1 MKFIESKK
9 VSSGS
14 RCKAHVTV
22 KYRDNKET
30 CIIMCADVEEAL
42 MVTLKTVTSPC
53 VKHINKVEVVGKD
66 GHLIFFKKF

>member
-14 RCKAHVTV
+14 RCKAHVMV

-30 CIIMCADVEEAL
+30 RIIMCADVEEAL
-42 MVTLKTVTSPC
+42 IVTLKTVTSPC
-53 VKHINKVEVVGKD
+53 VKRVDKIEVIGKN
-66 GHLIFFKKF
+66 GYLIFYKKF

>member
-1 MKFIESKK
+1 MKFVETKK

-14 RCKAHVTV
+14 RCKAHVMV
-22 KYRDNKET
+22 KYRDNEET
-30 CIIMCADVEEAL
+30 RIIMCADIEEAL

-53 VKHINKVEVVGKD
+53 VKRVDKVEVIGKD